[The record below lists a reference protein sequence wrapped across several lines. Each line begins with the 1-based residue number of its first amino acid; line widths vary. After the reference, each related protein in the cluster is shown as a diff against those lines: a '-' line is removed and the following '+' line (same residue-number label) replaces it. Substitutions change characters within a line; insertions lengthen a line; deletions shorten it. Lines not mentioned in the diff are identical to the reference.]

1 MGYDRVHFARKI
13 GTFRRKR
20 ETLLLEAVS
29 SYDMPLSNCETTWR
43 HIPEDTN
50 VLRIPLL
57 VFL

>member
-1 MGYDRVHFARKI
+1 MDCDRVHFARKI

-20 ETLLLEAVS
+20 ETLLLDAVS
-29 SYDMPLSNCETTWR
+29 SYDMLLSNCETTR
-43 HIPEDTN
+43 HHIPEDSN